1 MSQEKTKEELQ
12 SELQARIKGFNEKF
26 MPLLGEFKL
35 GLGAQPLL
43 VPSKDTALGYVIAAR
58 PIETKLQV
66 IEKQSAIK
74 GPRPRGFIVEP
85 ESEAEQVRQK
95 IIERNRKAGRDT
107 PISELR

>member
-1 MSQEKTKEELQ
+1 ML
-12 SELQARIKGFNEKF
+12 I
-26 MPLLGEFKL
+26 LLAFI
-35 GLGAQPLL
+35 LGAITGISVGTLIVVVL
-43 VPSKDTALGYVIAAR
+43 TYFKR

-66 IEKQSAIK
+66 IEKQIAIK

>member
-43 VPSKDTALGYVIAAR
+43 VPSKDTALGYVIAAK
-58 PIETKLQV
+58 PIVFDDSKAPAESDKK
-66 IEKQSAIK
+66 IEGAEPP
-74 GPRPRGFIVEP
+74 GENVEGGLVKP
-85 ESEAEQVRQK
+85 EE
-95 IIERNRKAGRDT
+95 
-107 PISELR
+107 